1 MIDIKCLNMY
11 FKVFFNKT
19 VYVNIFSILLDLELI
34 GVELLEFSSSIKF
47 CSSIS
52 NGGFNLLEVDGRSS
66 SSICTM
72 I

>member
-1 MIDIKCLNMY
+1 MIDVKCLNMY

-19 VYVNIFSILLDLELI
+19 AYINIFSILLDLELI

-52 NGGFNLLEVDGRSS
+52 NGCFNLLEVDGRSS